1 MILQSFLAKECRK
14 LHKIRLFL
22 IDLLENYTHGMTDVC
37 MTYMP
42 GSSDAFG
49 QIMTIV
55 TYDVIGSI
63 SCRFLCFLDS
73 ALNIIAVEAL
83 ADRYVKNRDI
93 LVFYRAIL
101 MLGRNCKSQEKL
113 LPVYGNALVYDHCK
127 LLVLAWLLILINGE
141 TKFLH
146 PVFYGVVARNLSKCI
161 TQQLGE
167 DIQDSHDCAQPTW
180 CTHVDQNAEL
190 DDYKRK
196 SMSGNRLERNRLC
209 SSVNVIFRTSFF

>member
-127 LLVLAWLLILINGE
+127 LLVLAWLLILIDRE

-167 DIQDSHDCAQPTW
+167 DLQDSHDCAQPTW